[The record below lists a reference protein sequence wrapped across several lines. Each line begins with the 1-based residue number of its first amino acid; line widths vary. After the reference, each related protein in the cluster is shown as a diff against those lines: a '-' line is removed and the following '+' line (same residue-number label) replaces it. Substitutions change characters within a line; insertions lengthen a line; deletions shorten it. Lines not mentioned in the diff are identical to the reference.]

1 MLNKIN
7 SLIAQRIKYGMREEI
22 TQGKGYVLNWSN
34 NQAKWFI
41 YGNVK
46 KKGEVLFL
54 DANMIFVPG
63 SKKEIDTVINMLD
76 PLPLYKNSF
85 EAIFR

>member
-1 MLNKIN
+1 MLEQIN
-7 SLIAQRIKYGMREEI
+7 SLIAQCTKYGIRKEI
-22 TQGKGYVLNWSN
+22 TQNKGYVLDWSN

-41 YGNVK
+41 YGDMEK
-46 KKGEVLFL
+46 KNEVLNL

-63 SKKEIDTVINMLD
+63 SKKEIDMVINMLD